1 MWTEFWRVRLGVSVR
16 GLISHVSL
24 IKIINIH
31 FSFFIDS
38 VFQSVT
44 VIMLDVKKDPGDWM
58 GCEH

>member
-1 MWTEFWRVRLGVSVR
+1 MRLGVSVR

-31 FSFFIDS
+31 FSFFIDL
-38 VFQSVT
+38 VFQSLT

-58 GCEH
+58 GSEH